1 MRHATQEDLDRL
13 EPLLVELRKLP
24 QLRER
29 SRGSFSRG
37 SHAFLHFHEDSG
49 EFFVDVKLDG
59 RFRRAK
65 VTRRHKRAE
74 LLSRIDT
81 ASQSNP

>member
-1 MRHATQEDLDRL
+1 
-13 EPLLVELRKLP
+13 VELRTLP

-29 SRGSFSRG
+29 TRGSFSRG

-59 RFRRAK
+59 RFSRAK
-65 VTRRHKRAE
+65 VTSRDEQAE
-74 LLSRIDT
+74 LLSRIEI
-81 ASQSNP
+81 ALPSNP